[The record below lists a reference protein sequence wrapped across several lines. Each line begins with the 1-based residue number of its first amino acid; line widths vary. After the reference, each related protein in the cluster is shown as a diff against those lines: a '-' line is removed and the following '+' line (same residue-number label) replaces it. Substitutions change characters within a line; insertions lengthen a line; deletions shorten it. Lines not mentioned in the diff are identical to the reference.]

1 MEPFVTF
8 PYSWESN
15 IISKKAGPDL
25 GFYTPLVFPVILCY
39 TYFNF
44 WGIFGRKLIHFL
56 QSCRKMEFESNNV
69 VASDNPIVTHKY
81 K

>member
-1 MEPFVTF
+1 MEQFVTS
-8 PYSWESN
+8 PYSWQLN
-15 IISKKAGPDL
+15 IISKKIVPDL
-25 GFYTPLVFPVILCY
+25 GFYTALVFLVILCY

-56 QSCRKMEFESNNV
+56 QSCRKMESKSNKV